1 MFGFQNIFW
10 NPNQFFFPKNIVL
23 QQTQG
28 VSPTIHT
35 GVFFTIKNFTKFR
48 PEKYGFALSKGFFME
63 KMTQIC
69 QILKFYFF
77 KS

>member
-28 VSPTIHT
+28 VFLQQFIP
-35 GVFFTIKNFTKFR
+35 VFFL
-48 PEKYGFALSKGFFME
+48 LSKISPNFD
-63 KMTQIC
+63 
-69 QILKFYFF
+69 LKNMVSPYPKDFSW
-77 KS
+77 KK